1 MIYYMMDGAPKKIC
15 MVAARGAWGILHMML
30 FFFGVAWNIGG
41 GRKVRCNTG
50 GGRVGLYDMFDD
62 PHTSVTA
69 VCVCAAKVRS
79 LFSCIVIYVC
89 ARLSPIRNEF
99 YGA

>member
-1 MIYYMMDGAPKKIC
+1 MMDGAPKKIC

-41 GRKVRCNTG
+41 GRKVWCNTG

-62 PHTSVTA
+62 PHTVGDGCVCVCGQGA
-69 VCVCAAKVRS
+69 LALFLYRYICVCAAEPDS
-79 LFSCIVIYVC
+79 
-89 ARLSPIRNEF
+89 E
-99 YGA
+99 